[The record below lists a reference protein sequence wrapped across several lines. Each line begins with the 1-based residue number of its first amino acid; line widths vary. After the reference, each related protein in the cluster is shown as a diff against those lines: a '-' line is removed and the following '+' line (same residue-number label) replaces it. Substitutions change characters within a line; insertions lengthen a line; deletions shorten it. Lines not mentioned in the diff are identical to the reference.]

1 MFTFLERLDKIT
13 FIKFSFQIHNWTGS
27 NIELY
32 ETIVEYFCVTF
43 IPVNFTSQRGIA
55 TFYTSSLTL
64 ILKIAKFDFMFPHQR
79 NMFTVDILFNDKTS
93 ADLFE
98 NRISI
103 AQLVGSIV
111 SSRLNER
118 LELDL
123 SNFCNDPGRYLC
135 YKFLFLIFFVHNNIS
150 PSIVYN

>member
-1 MFTFLERLDKIT
+1 M
-13 FIKFSFQIHNWTGS
+13 
-27 NIELY
+27 
-32 ETIVEYFCVTF
+32 EYFCVTF
-43 IPVNFTSQRGIA
+43 IPVNFTSQAGMT

-64 ILKIAKFDFMFPHQR
+64 ILKIAKLDFMFPHQR

-93 ADLFE
+93 TDLFE

-103 AQLVGSIV
+103 TDIVGSIV

-123 SNFCNDPGRYLC
+123 SNFCNDSGR
-135 YKFLFLIFFVHNNIS
+135 FFLICLLA
-150 PSIVYN
+150 YT